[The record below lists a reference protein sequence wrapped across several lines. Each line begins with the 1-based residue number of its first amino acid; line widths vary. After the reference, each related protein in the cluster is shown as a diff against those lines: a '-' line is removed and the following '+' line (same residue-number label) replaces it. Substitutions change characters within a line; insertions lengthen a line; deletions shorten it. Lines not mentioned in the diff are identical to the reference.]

1 MRVPAALIA
10 LLCCILEGVRRRAA
24 LRERA
29 VLLGGITQM
38 LNGFLIEIRC
48 SGATLDE
55 LISRAEGRFAEFVRE
70 GIESGCDVRE
80 AWSRACSRSPKKNAE
95 TALLSELGQ
104 SLGTSDKDGTIRLL
118 EIYAERFSE
127 LEREA
132 RDNYSRKGKAW
143 VQVGMLCGIA
153 AAIMII

>member
-1 MRVPAALIA
+1 MRVLAALIA
-10 LLCCILEGVRRRAA
+10 LSCCVLEGFRRRTA

-38 LNGFLIEIRC
+38 LNGFPIEIRC

-55 LISRAEGRFAEFVRE
+55 LISRSEGRFAELVRE
-70 GIESGCDVRE
+70 GIAGGCDVRE
-80 AWSRACSRSPKKNAE
+80 AWEQACSRSPKKNAE
-95 TALLSELGQ
+95 TALLIELGQ

>member
-1 MRVPAALIA
+1 MRVLAALIA
-10 LLCCILEGVRRRAA
+10 LSCCVLEGFRRRTA

-38 LNGFLIEIRC
+38 LNGFPIEIRC

-55 LISRAEGRFAEFVRE
+55 LIGRAEGRFAELVRE
-70 GIESGCDVRE
+70 GIDGGEDVRE
-80 AWSRACSRSPKKNAE
+80 AWSRACSRLPKKSDE
-95 TALLSELGQ
+95 RALLSELGQ